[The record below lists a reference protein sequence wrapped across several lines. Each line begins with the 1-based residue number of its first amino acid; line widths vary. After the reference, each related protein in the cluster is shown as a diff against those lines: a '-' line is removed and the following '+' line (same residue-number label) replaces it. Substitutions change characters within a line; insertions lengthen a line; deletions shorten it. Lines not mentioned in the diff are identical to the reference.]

1 MNKYYKWLQDEIE
14 SWRRENLITTEQ
26 ARLLQERYSDRE
38 TGDGW
43 GKIVL
48 SAVGAIIFG
57 LGVILFFAYN
67 WQDMHRLTKLASVLI
82 ALLLAHGAGW
92 RLGRDDGARK
102 KLGESLHL
110 LGTMLFG
117 AGIWLVAQ
125 IYHID
130 EHYPN
135 GILVWSLGALTFAW
149 ALPSIA
155 HGLLALFLIGL
166 WTGFEIFDFD
176 KANHWGF
183 WLLTLSLIPLAWLQR
198 SRVLLFFS
206 LVAAMLLYAFTCVH
220 LLDDIIISGLFTFSC
235 AQLLAA
241 RFAPASGFPGSTGVL
256 RTTGY
261 PVYLIILYA
270 VTFGD
275 LSHELTI
282 HISPENPLAWLYWL
296 LPLLATGLSLA
307 VLLTCY
313 RHLLEDPMER
323 TETGL
328 LLAALLVFIGASF
341 SVAQL
346 YAWGWLLFNLIF
358 LGHGVIFVLRGI
370 QLLRWKQVALGS
382 LMLAALVVA
391 RFLDLFD
398 SLLLRSLVFLVLGA
412 GLFYIGHL
420 YARQKQERR
429 HA

>member
-26 ARLLQERYSDRE
+26 ARLLQERYSGQE
-38 TGDGW
+38 TEDGW
-43 GKIVL
+43 GKVVL

-67 WQDMHRLTKLASVLI
+67 WQDMHRLTKLASVLL
-82 ALLLAHGAGW
+82 ALLLAHGAAW
-92 RLGRDDGARK
+92 RLGRDGGANK
-102 KLGESLHL
+102 KLGESLYL

-135 GILVWSLGALTFAW
+135 GILVWSLGALAFAW
-149 ALPSIA
+149 ILPSVA
-155 HGLLALFLIGL
+155 HGLLALSLIGL

-183 WLLTLSLIPLAWLQR
+183 WLLTLAVIPLAWLQR
-198 SRVLLFFS
+198 SRVLLFFG
-206 LVAAMLLYAFTCVH
+206 LAAAVLLYAFTCTH
-220 LLDDIIISGLFTFSC
+220 LLHDIIISGLFIFSC

-241 RFAPASGFPGSTGVL
+241 RFAPASSFPGSGGVL
-256 RTTGY
+256 QTTGY
-261 PVYLIILYA
+261 PVYLSILYA
-270 VTFGD
+270 ATFGNLKD
-275 LSHELTI
+275 QLIL
-282 HISPENPLAWLYWL
+282 HIPPGHTLAWLYWL
-296 LPLLATGLSLA
+296 LPLLATGLALV
-307 VLLTCY
+307 VLLTRY
-313 RHLLEDPMER
+313 RHLLEDPVER

-328 LLAALLVFIGASF
+328 LLAALIVFIGSCFA
-341 SVAQL
+341 VAQL
-346 YAWGWLLFNLIF
+346 YLWGWLLFNLIF

-398 SLLLRSLVFLVLGA
+398 SLLLRSLVFLILGA

>member
-14 SWRRENLITTEQ
+14 SWCRENLITAEQ
-26 ARLLQERYSDRE
+26 ARRLQARYSGQE
-38 TGDGW
+38 TEDGW

-48 SAVGAIIFG
+48 SAVGAIMFG

-67 WQDMHRLTKLASVLI
+67 WQDMHRLAKLASVLL

-92 RLGRDDGARK
+92 RLSRSGGPRK

-135 GILVWSLGALTFAW
+135 GILVWSLGALAFAW
-149 ALPSIA
+149 VLPSIA

-183 WLLTLSLIPLAWLQR
+183 WLLTLSLIPLAWQQR

-206 LVAAMLLYAFTCVH
+206 LAAALLLYSFTCTQ
-220 LLDDIIISGLFTFSC
+220 LLHDIIISGLFTFSC
-235 AQLLAA
+235 ALLLAG
-241 RFAPASGFPGSTGVL
+241 RFAPASGFPASSGVL
-256 RTTGY
+256 QTAGY

-270 VTFGD
+270 TTFGD
-275 LSHELTI
+275 LGNELII
-282 HISPENPLAWLYWL
+282 HITPGNALAWLYWL
-296 LPLLATGLSLA
+296 LPLLATALSLG
-307 VLLTCY
+307 VLLARY
-313 RHLLEDPMER
+313 RHLLEDPVER

-328 LLAALLVFIGASF
+328 LLTALIAFIGSTF
-341 SVAQL
+341 GVAQL

-358 LGHGVIFVLRGI
+358 LGHGIIFVLRGI

-420 YARQKQERR
+420 YARQKQERG